1 MTTVAVLG
9 GGVAGLSAAHELA
22 ERGFDVTVYEHAR
35 RAGRQGAQHPVRRL
49 RHGRAR
55 RPAGRARLPLLPGL
69 LPSPSGHDG
78 PDPARPAARSRD
90 HLVGATRILFAQVG
104 GPNEIIAPA
113 HLPESAEDFAV
124 LARFL
129 REAASQVGV
138 PPHEYA
144 LLVERLLTLLTSCDE
159 RREQQW
165 DLQSWWDYTGAERRS
180 AAFQRFLADGLTR
193 TLVAARGRE
202 MSARTGGA
210 GAHPAAAGP
219 HARGRPRRPRARRA
233 DERGV
238 DRPVGRRTCESRG
251 VELRLGEPVEALHV
265 VGRRGSTGATVGG
278 RTVRADHYVAALP
291 VEVMRQLASPALRA
305 AEPRLKGLDRLVTR
319 WMNGVLFYLDRDV
332 PLVNG
337 HAIYIDSEWSLTSI
351 SQKQFWP
358 GVDLSRRGDG
368 RTRGIL
374 SIDVSEWQR
383 PGRLHGQ
390 GRPALQPARRSST
403 RSGTSSRTTST
414 ARSTGVTVIDRFLD
428 PAIVF
433 PNPTGAANLEPLLV
447 NTAGSWA
454 DRPDAV
460 TRIPNLFLASD
471 YVRTHTDLATMEA
484 ANEAARRA
492 VNGILAATG
501 SSARPLRGLE
511 AARAAGVRRGAR
523 ARPGALEAVPPAGQA
538 AAGAHGRRA
547 TCARAAC
554 VGRALLRAPTLL
566 RRPTRRR
573 LQPRRGAAL
582 LERVEA
588 ERLDRP
594 DGADRVRAV
603 AAGGALRGPG
613 QERGGEVVG
622 VGAAEVDLGE
632 RLAGRVVGD
641 GGDPGQ
647 RVGRRAGLGR
657 ARERDEPLAGGLQ
670 HAAHARQLERDGPG
684 QRAGLQRLGERRR
697 TSRGRR

>member
-22 ERGFDVTVYEHAR
+22 ERGFDVTVYEQRDAPGGKAR
-35 RAGRQGAQHPVRRL
+35 SIPVTGSGTG
-49 RHGRAR
+49 GRAD
-55 RPAGRARLPLLPGL
+55 LPGEHGFRFFPGFYRH
-69 LPSPSGHDG
+69 LPDTMGRIPFGG
-78 PDPARPAARSRD
+78 RTVRD
-90 HLVGATRILFAQVG
+90 HLVAATRILFAQAG

-113 HLPESAEDFAV
+113 HFPESAEDFAV

-129 REAASQVGV
+129 REAAGQVGV

-144 LLVERLLTLLTSCDE
+144 ILVERLLTLLTSCDE
-159 RREQQW
+159 RRVGQW
-165 DLQSWWDYTGAERRS
+165 DLQSWWDFTGAERRS

-210 GAHPAAAGP
+210 ILIQLLQDLTRAGGA
-219 HARGRPRRPRARRA
+219 A
-233 DERGV
+233 DRVLDAPTSEVWIDPWVAHVR
-238 DRPVGRRTCESRG
+238 SRG
-251 VELRLGEPVEALHV
+251 ADVRLGAPVEALHV
-265 VGRRGSTGATVGG
+265 AGGRIAGATVAGQ
-278 RTVRADHYVAALP
+278 RIEADHYVAALP

-368 RTRGIL
+368 RVRGIL

-383 PGRLHGQ
+383 PGRRTGKVAQLCSREEIFEEVWGQ
-390 GRPALQPARRSST
+390 LEDHLDGALD
-403 RSGTSSRTTST
+403 
-414 ARSTGVTVIDRFLD
+414 GVGVIDRFLD

-447 NTAGSWA
+447 NTAGSWS

-492 VNGILAATG
+492 VNGIIAATG
-501 SSARPLRGLE
+501 SSAKPCEVWALREPLAFA
-511 AARAAGVRRGAR
+511 AARALDRVRWKLFHRPAKPPLELAADGELRPTGPVARGLL
-523 ARPGALEAVPPAGQA
+523 GASG
-538 AAGAHGRRA
+538 
-547 TCARAAC
+547 
-554 VGRALLRAPTLL
+554 LL
-566 RRPTRRR
+566 RR
-573 LQPRRGAAL
+573 
-582 LERVEA
+582 
-588 ERLDRP
+588 
-594 DGADRVRAV
+594 
-603 AAGGALRGPG
+603 LRG
-613 QERGGEVVG
+613 
-622 VGAAEVDLGE
+622 
-632 RLAGRVVGD
+632 
-641 GGDPGQ
+641 
-647 RVGRRAGLGR
+647 
-657 ARERDEPLAGGLQ
+657 
-670 HAAHARQLERDGPG
+670 
-684 QRAGLQRLGERRR
+684 
-697 TSRGRR
+697 